1 MRVVL
6 MGAGHI
12 GQTIATLLSGSGD
25 YQVKV
30 VDRSAD
36 ALKKLA
42 HLPLETAL
50 IDTSDAVALRAALKG
65 YDAVVNALPY
75 HLATMAAAQSLDA
88 CCHSVP
94 PLVKNL
100 HNA

>member
-12 GQTIATLLSGSGD
+12 GQTIASLLSNCGD

-36 ALKKLA
+36 ALAKLA
-42 HLPLETAL
+42 K
-50 IDTSDAVALRAALKG
+50 IGRASCRER
-65 YDAVVNALPY
+65 V
-75 HLATMAAAQSLDA
+75 
-88 CCHSVP
+88 
-94 PLVKNL
+94 
-100 HNA
+100 